1 MQLFGLALACLAS
14 AAVVGWHGYRQQQ
27 QWQAQSHRYG
37 TVRQRRDAARD
48 WLAWCGRG
56 YPVGAREQ
64 ARLQQLLAQ
73 AGGLSPPGFC
83 RLTGGQ
89 VLSPLP
95 ILRCP
100 GAWGALVGGGP

>member
-1 MQLFGLALACLAS
+1 MTVMQLFGLALACLAS

-37 TVRQRRDAARD
+37 PVRQRRDAARD

-56 YPVGAREQ
+56 YPVGPREQ

-73 AGGLSPPGFC
+73 AGVFLLYTSPSAPDNAAFPLSSSS
-83 RLTGGQ
+83 LNKKKSA
-89 VLSPLP
+89 LS
-95 ILRCP
+95 
-100 GAWGALVGGGP
+100 A